1 MKKTHFEV
9 RFRLYHYNSG
19 RMDNGW
25 ENERKECA
33 TVDEAWAYFHKVASA
48 INDPCDRGGQIVEDL
63 GYYGGFIEELQG
75 LWAVETTE
83 TKL

>member
-1 MKKTHFEV
+1 MITKYEV

-25 ENERKECA
+25 ENEIRIFNTPE
-33 TVDEAWAYFHKVASA
+33 EAFQLLAKIEKAMSTEG
-48 INDPCDRGGQIVEDL
+48 DRGAQIVEDL
-63 GYYGGFIEELQG
+63 GYYGGFIEEVLG
-75 LWAVETTE
+75 VFKVEITE